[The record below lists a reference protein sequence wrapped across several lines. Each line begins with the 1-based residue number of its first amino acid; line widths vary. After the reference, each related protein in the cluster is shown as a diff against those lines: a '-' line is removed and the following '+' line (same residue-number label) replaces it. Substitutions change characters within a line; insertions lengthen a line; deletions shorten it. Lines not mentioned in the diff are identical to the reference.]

1 MNRANFTNRA
11 VMRRNPRFTRMIRLV
26 TATATVGAA
35 LVLPFSVAASASTA
49 TVSVGG
55 YPTGVAVNSTT
66 NTIYVANGSDN
77 TVSVINGST
86 NTVTATVS
94 VGGHPS
100 AVAVNATTNTIY
112 VANFLDNTV
121 SVISFAPPT
130 TPSISNL
137 PTSASYSGSFTP
149 TVVTTGD
156 GTTSVTSSTTSVCTV
171 AAVSGLVSFV
181 GTGTC
186 TLKAHVAQ
194 GANYASADGSDQSFT
209 VAAVKPS
216 APGTPVLTDNH
227 GSISL
232 SWSAP
237 TNPGD
242 ATVTYV
248 VKELTNQGTW
258 KLVAKGLTSPTYTY
272 QGTAG
277 QNRYSFAVVAVNSAG
292 KSAQSGVGTLQATIA
307 KPSAPGTPTLTD
319 NHGSISLSW
328 SAPTNAGGDTV
339 TYKVVELTN
348 GGSWSQVATGLTSP
362 TYTYQGTTPK
372 NSYWFAIFAVN
383 SAGQTRSV
391 PSHLTAS

>member
-49 TVSVGG
+49 TVSVG
-55 YPTGVAVNSTT
+55 
-66 NTIYVANGSDN
+66 ANPLG
-77 TVSVINGST
+77 
-86 NTVTATVS
+86 
-94 VGGHPS
+94 
-100 AVAVNATTNTIY
+100 VAVNATTNTIY
-112 VANFLDNTV
+112 VANGVGTVSVIDGSNNRVTATFSVGTNPYGVAVNATTNTIYVVNFSDNTV
-121 SVISFAPPT
+121 SVISFAPPRPT

-237 TNPGD
+237 T
-242 ATVTYV
+242 
-248 VKELTNQGTW
+248 L
-258 KLVAKGLTSPTYTY
+258 
-272 QGTAG
+272 
-277 QNRYSFAVVAVNSAG
+277 
-292 KSAQSGVGTLQATIA
+292 
-307 KPSAPGTPTLTD
+307 
-319 NHGSISLSW
+319 SL
-328 SAPTNAGGDTV
+328 
-339 TYKVVELTN
+339 
-348 GGSWSQVATGLTSP
+348 
-362 TYTYQGTTPK
+362 
-372 NSYWFAIFAVN
+372 I
-383 SAGQTRSV
+383 
-391 PSHLTAS
+391 HI